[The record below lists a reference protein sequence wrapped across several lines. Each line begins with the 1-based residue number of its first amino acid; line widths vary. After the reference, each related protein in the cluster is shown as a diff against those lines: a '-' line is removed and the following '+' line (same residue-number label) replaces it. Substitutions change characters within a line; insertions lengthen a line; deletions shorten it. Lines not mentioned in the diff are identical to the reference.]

1 MVRAALNV
9 KPSICRICVAACPI
23 LVEVVDG
30 HVTKVKGDASNDVY
44 HGYTCEKGRN
54 QPEAYKDPD
63 RLLHSLKRMP
73 NGTFQ
78 AIPVELALDEI
89 ADKVQAIVAEHGPSA
104 YAHYQGTQRLVHPAI
119 VPMMNAVLAAMK
131 SPWGFTAS
139 TLDQPGKPVSQG
151 LHGFWGAPHHG
162 FEDADVGL
170 IIGAN
175 PLVSLC
181 PGLPQTGPKRWL
193 RNARAR
199 GYRLIVIDPRRT
211 ETAAQSDLF
220 LQTRPGHD
228 AAIVAGLINIILQ
241 EGLEDKSFIASDVM
255 GFDAL
260 RSAVEAFNPDEV
272 ERRSG
277 IPAADLI
284 EAARLFATSG
294 RGCAVCGTGPNMSG
308 HGTLVEYLTLCLNT
322 ICGRWLRAGEEV
334 WNPGVL
340 TARKTHRAQALP
352 RPALRDTPGIGV
364 RGLPIGLAGPP
375 STALPE
381 RILSSG
387 EGQIRALV
395 SHGGNPVIA
404 FPDQRLT
411 IEALEAL
418 DLLVQI
424 DPWMSATAQYAHY
437 IIAPK
442 LSLEMSFATF
452 HLEMIGMHAPG
463 CGVAPWAHVTQPVV
477 EPPSSSEVI
486 EDWEFFYGLA
496 QRLGL
501 QLGLRPF
508 GAGAHVD
515 PVPLDMGVKPTSDD
529 LLGILARDG
538 RVPLAEVSSHLHG
551 KNYDSIKE
559 YVLPKEEGCTER
571 LDVGAPSMLLELA
584 SIEVDAGAGNS
595 TWAGEEFPF
604 RMVCRRLNS
613 RYNSTGHTFPSLIKS
628 NPYNAAYMHPDDLS
642 ALGVVAGDEVVIAN
656 PMASVHALV
665 EPDDTLRSGLVSIA
679 HCWGSGVPGDDDPR
693 SGAAIN
699 RLISVDDAFDP
710 RTGQPIMSNVP
721 VSVRPVARLS
731 KDRL

>member
-1 MVRAALNV
+1 VTVRAALNV
-9 KPSICRICVAACPI
+9 KPSICRICVGACPI
-23 LVEVVDG
+23 LVEVVDEQ
-30 HVTKVKGDASNDVY
+30 VTKVKGDPSNDVY

-54 QPEAYKDPD
+54 QPEAYKDPN
-63 RLLHSLKRMP
+63 RLLRSLKRMP

-89 ADKVQAIVAEHGPSA
+89 ADKVQAIVEEHGPSA

-241 EGLEDKSFIASDVM
+241 NGLEDKSFIDSDVM

-272 ERRSG
+272 ERRPG

-284 EAARLFATSG
+284 EAAR
-294 RGCAVCGTGPNMSG
+294 V
-308 HGTLVEYLTLCLNT
+308 
-322 ICGRWLRAGEEV
+322 
-334 WNPGVL
+334 
-340 TARKTHRAQALP
+340 
-352 RPALRDTPGIGV
+352 
-364 RGLPIGLAGPP
+364 
-375 STALPE
+375 
-381 RILSSG
+381 
-387 EGQIRALV
+387 
-395 SHGGNPVIA
+395 
-404 FPDQRLT
+404 
-411 IEALEAL
+411 
-418 DLLVQI
+418 
-424 DPWMSATAQYAHY
+424 
-437 IIAPK
+437 
-442 LSLEMSFATF
+442 FATF

-477 EPPSSSEVI
+477 EPPSGSEVI

-501 QLGLRPF
+501 QLGLRPY

-529 LLGILARDG
+529 LLDILARDG

-559 YVLPKEEGCTER
+559 YVLPKDEGCTER

-595 TWAGEEFPF
+595 TWAGEKFPF

-628 NPYNAAYMHPDDLS
+628 NPYNAAYMHPDDLD

-656 PMASVHALV
+656 PMASVRALV
-665 EPDDTLRSGLVSIA
+665 EPDDTLRRGLVSIA

-693 SGAAIN
+693 SGAAIS
-699 RLISVDDAFDP
+699 RLISVGDAFDP
-710 RTGQPIMSNVP
+710 LTGQPIMSNVL

-731 KDRL
+731 TDRL

>member
-1 MVRAALNV
+1 
-9 KPSICRICVAACPI
+9 
-23 LVEVVDG
+23 
-30 HVTKVKGDASNDVY
+30 
-44 HGYTCEKGRN
+44 
-54 QPEAYKDPD
+54 
-63 RLLHSLKRMP
+63 
-73 NGTFQ
+73 
-78 AIPVELALDEI
+78 
-89 ADKVQAIVAEHGPSA
+89 
-104 YAHYQGTQRLVHPAI
+104 
-119 VPMMNAVLAAMK
+119 
-131 SPWGFTAS
+131 
-139 TLDQPGKPVSQG
+139 
-151 LHGFWGAPHHG
+151 
-162 FEDADVGL
+162 
-170 IIGAN
+170 
-175 PLVSLC
+175 
-181 PGLPQTGPKRWL
+181 
-193 RNARAR
+193 
-199 GYRLIVIDPRRT
+199 VIDPRRT
-211 ETAAQSDLF
+211 ETAGQSDLF

-255 GFDAL
+255 GFDVL

-352 RPALRDTPGIGV
+352 RPAPRDTPGIGV

-381 RILSSG
+381 RILSPG

-477 EPPSSSEVI
+477 EPPS
-486 EDWEFFYGLA
+486 G
-496 QRLGL
+496 QG
-501 QLGLRPF
+501 
-508 GAGAHVD
+508 
-515 PVPLDMGVKPTSDD
+515 
-529 LLGILARDG
+529 
-538 RVPLAEVSSHLHG
+538 HG
-551 KNYDSIKE
+551 K
-559 YVLPKEEGCTER
+559 
-571 LDVGAPSMLLELA
+571 
-584 SIEVDAGAGNS
+584 
-595 TWAGEEFPF
+595 
-604 RMVCRRLNS
+604 
-613 RYNSTGHTFPSLIKS
+613 
-628 NPYNAAYMHPDDLS
+628 
-642 ALGVVAGDEVVIAN
+642 VVFMQPEA
-656 PMASVHALV
+656 ALV
-665 EPDDTLRSGLVSIA
+665 CTAGRGRGGGWRRR
-679 HCWGSGVPGDDDPR
+679 CWRGRP
-693 SGAAIN
+693 AA
-699 RLISVDDAFDP
+699 
-710 RTGQPIMSNVP
+710 GG
-721 VSVRPVARLS
+721 
-731 KDRL
+731 

>member
-1 MVRAALNV
+1 
-9 KPSICRICVAACPI
+9 
-23 LVEVVDG
+23 
-30 HVTKVKGDASNDVY
+30 
-44 HGYTCEKGRN
+44 
-54 QPEAYKDPD
+54 
-63 RLLHSLKRMP
+63 
-73 NGTFQ
+73 
-78 AIPVELALDEI
+78 
-89 ADKVQAIVAEHGPSA
+89 
-104 YAHYQGTQRLVHPAI
+104 
-119 VPMMNAVLAAMK
+119 
-131 SPWGFTAS
+131 
-139 TLDQPGKPVSQG
+139 
-151 LHGFWGAPHHG
+151 
-162 FEDADVGL
+162 VGL

-241 EGLEDKSFIASDVM
+241 NGLEDKSFIDSDVM

-284 EAARLFATSG
+284 EAARLFAT
-294 RGCAVCGTGPNMSG
+294 
-308 HGTLVEYLTLCLNT
+308 
-322 ICGRWLRAGEEV
+322 
-334 WNPGVL
+334 
-340 TARKTHRAQALP
+340 
-352 RPALRDTPGIGV
+352 
-364 RGLPIGLAGPP
+364 
-375 STALPE
+375 
-381 RILSSG
+381 
-387 EGQIRALV
+387 
-395 SHGGNPVIA
+395 
-404 FPDQRLT
+404 
-411 IEALEAL
+411 
-418 DLLVQI
+418 
-424 DPWMSATAQYAHY
+424 
-437 IIAPK
+437 
-442 LSLEMSFATF
+442 F

-477 EPPSSSEVI
+477 EPPSGSEVI

-501 QLGLRPF
+501 QLGLRPY

-529 LLGILARDG
+529 LLDILARDG

-559 YVLPKEEGCTER
+559 YVLPKDEGCTER

-595 TWAGEEFPF
+595 TWAGEKFPF

-628 NPYNAAYMHPDDLS
+628 NPYNAAYMHPDDLD

-656 PMASVHALV
+656 PMASVRALV
-665 EPDDTLRSGLVSIA
+665 EPDDTLRRGLVSIA

-693 SGAAIN
+693 SGAAIS
-699 RLISVDDAFDP
+699 RLISVGDAFDP
-710 RTGQPIMSNVP
+710 LTGQPIMSNVL

-731 KDRL
+731 TDRL